1 MATSIEIKEVTPDGA
16 VHLIETVASG
26 PSPIEKGSEALCA
39 LFLMTMIAIWDKCS
53 APPAMA
59 RNVLST
65 SLQVTDEIGGYL
77 LVATTFLSMSV
88 AEAHG
93 AFHRVELIQA
103 RLGHAMRMISQ
114 IVFDLMSLGA
124 AAVVTWQLT
133 RLTLNSWRAEDVA
146 PTPLQT
152 PLWLPQSTMAI
163 GMALLCFALIR
174 TILAKAKRVRGRPQ
188 S

>member
-1 MATSIEIKEVTPDGA
+1 MAVNLEVKEVAPDGA
-16 VHLIETVASG
+16 VHLIETIASG
-26 PSPIEKGSEALCA
+26 PSLIEKGSEALCA
-39 LFLMTMIAIWDKCS
+39 LFLLAMIVLIGSEAI
-53 APPAMA
+53 A
-59 RNVLST
+59 RNVFAT

-77 LVATTFLSMSV
+77 LVAMTFLSMSV

-103 RLGHAMRMISQ
+103 RVGLNPRLISQ
-114 IVFDLMSLGA
+114 IVFDLMSLTA
-124 AAVVTWQLT
+124 SAVITWQLT
-133 RLTLNSWRAEDVA
+133 RLVLNSWRAEDVA

-163 GMALLCFALIR
+163 GMVLLCFALIR
-174 TILAKAKRVRGRPQ
+174 TILTKAKRVRGSAR